1 MQTPLARSAKSPPTQ
16 AAPDGMWL
24 PSNMASMPYDQWS
37 VEEVPA
43 FCESVSQPSQ
53 VPGKTVLSGRIVR
66 STKEKPQTQK
76 DSGASMVSMR
86 RVRYELENTNISGDG
101 ALDCLVKL
109 LSLDCVSTFE
119 GASGSG
125 HIEATGGY
133 ATQFG
138 TEVALLDFPWFFT
151 TLVAHGE
158 RNAKD
163 STPLSAVTIAF
174 DAQTPDTLVTGRVLG
189 AKARRLL
196 TWLS

>member
-1 MQTPLARSAKSPPTQ
+1 MLLFFFQAEDGIRDGRVTGVQTCALPISSRSRSSSRDPAKP
-16 AAPDGMWL
+16 
-24 PSNMASMPYDQWS
+24 
-37 VEEVPA
+37 
-43 FCESVSQPSQ
+43 
-53 VPGKTVLSGRIVR
+53 RH
-66 STKEKPQTQK
+66 QTETLEMNS
-76 DSGASMVSMR
+76 DFSMR

-174 DAQTPDTLVTGRVLG
+174 DGQTPDTLVTGRVLG

>member
-1 MQTPLARSAKSPPTQ
+1 
-16 AAPDGMWL
+16 
-24 PSNMASMPYDQWS
+24 
-37 VEEVPA
+37 
-43 FCESVSQPSQ
+43 
-53 VPGKTVLSGRIVR
+53 
-66 STKEKPQTQK
+66 
-76 DSGASMVSMR
+76 
-86 RVRYELENTNISGDG
+86 VRYKLENTNISGDG

-174 DAQTPDTLVTGRVLG
+174 DGQTPDTLVTGRVLG